1 MVLRLFLLLIVI
13 GTCVTVVD
21 RALAIAT
28 PGYDDAP
35 AIIDR
40 VSAQGDAAAQDD
52 TRVPVQV
59 WTVLS
64 AAGAMCVG
72 LLFFLVRLVL
82 GWVKPAPPPQEEGG
96 H

>member
-1 MVLRLFLLLIVI
+1 MMLRLFLLLIVF
-13 GTCVTVVD
+13 GACFTAAD
-21 RALAIAT
+21 RTLAIAT
-28 PGYDDAP
+28 PSHDDAP
-35 AIIDR
+35 AIIDH
-40 VSAQGDAAAQDD
+40 VPAQDDAAAQGD

-64 AAGAMCVG
+64 AAGAMAVG

-82 GWVKPAPPPQEEGG
+82 GWVKPAPPSQEEGG

>member
-1 MVLRLFLLLIVI
+1 MLRLFLLLIVV
-13 GTCVTVVD
+13 GACVTVVD
-21 RALAIAT
+21 RALAVAT
-28 PGYDDAP
+28 PSQDGAP
-35 AIIDR
+35 AIIDH
-40 VSAQGDAAAQDD
+40 VPAQDDAAAQDD

-72 LLFFLVRLVL
+72 LLLFLVRLAL
-82 GWVKPAPPPQEEGG
+82 GWVKPAPPPQEGGG